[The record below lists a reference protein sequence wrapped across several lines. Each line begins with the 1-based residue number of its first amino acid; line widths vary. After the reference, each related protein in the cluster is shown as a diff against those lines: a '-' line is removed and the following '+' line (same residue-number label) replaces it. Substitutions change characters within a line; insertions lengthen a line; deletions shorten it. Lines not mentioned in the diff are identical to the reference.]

1 MTMHLLRSLLLAM
14 GILLLAGC
22 SSTRHVPEGSYLL
35 DEVDITIEGDED
47 VSAKELSNYL
57 KQHPNHE
64 VLGFW
69 KLQLGTYNLSGY
81 DSTKWYN
88 RWVRRMGQPPVLYSP
103 SLTDASV

>member
-1 MTMHLLRSLLLAM
+1 MHLLRSLLLAM

-35 DEVDITIEGDED
+35 DEVDIPIEGDED

-64 VLGFW
+64 VL
-69 KLQLGTYNLSGY
+69 
-81 DSTKWYN
+81 
-88 RWVRRMGQPPVLYSP
+88 
-103 SLTDASV
+103 